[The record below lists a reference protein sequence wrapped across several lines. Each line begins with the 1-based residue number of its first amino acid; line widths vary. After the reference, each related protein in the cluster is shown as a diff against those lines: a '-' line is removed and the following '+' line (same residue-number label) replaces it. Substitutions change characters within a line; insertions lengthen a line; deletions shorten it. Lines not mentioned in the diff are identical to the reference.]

1 VSNLHFKALS
11 ALRVGTC
18 ADLINLNDAANE
30 LWRVGVA
37 QSRISLIYFILPKVK
52 QVSIGNHVPKPFLL
66 F

>member
-1 VSNLHFKALS
+1 VSASERAVLSNLHFKALS

-37 QSRISLIYFILPKVK
+37 QPCITLI
-52 QVSIGNHVPKPFLL
+52 VPS
-66 F
+66 

>member
-1 VSNLHFKALS
+1 MSNLHFKALS

-37 QSRISLIYFILPKVK
+37 QSRISLYIYSQVK